1 MPVALRHTGR
11 YPVGGALQA
20 MCGLE
25 QEARVTEYHLNIN
38 FTACAARLG
47 RVRRF
52 GRPKLLD
59 LGSLWF
65 FENVQ
70 VFCAHSGCAVVP
82 CGRHEYFFEL

>member
-38 FTACAARLG
+38 FTACAARRG
-47 RVRRF
+47 RARRF
-52 GRPKLLD
+52 GRSKLLN
-59 LGSLWF
+59 LGGF
-65 FENVQ
+65 M
-70 VFCAHSGCAVVP
+70 VF
-82 CGRHEYFFEL
+82 